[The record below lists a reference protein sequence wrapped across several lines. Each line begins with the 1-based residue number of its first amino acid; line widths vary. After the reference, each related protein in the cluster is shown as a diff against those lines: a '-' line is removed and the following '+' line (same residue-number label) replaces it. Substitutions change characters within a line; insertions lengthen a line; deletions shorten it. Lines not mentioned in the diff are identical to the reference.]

1 MPRFVRPALVAALVF
16 ASAACDS
23 SSSDVQPLG
32 GRLYVSLSGSTQM
45 TLESDLDLPC
55 GPRIATEQQLSGG
68 RFQVNVLG
76 IEAPDGMCD
85 TVAPVR
91 RTITLETGGAQ
102 RLPVDIRFGGEV
114 DEYAYDAGIP
124 GRTAAS
130 LDSVRTTVTLP
141 GPRPR

>member
-1 MPRFVRPALVAALVF
+1 MPRFARLALVAALAL

-23 SSSDVQPLG
+23 TGGVQPLG

-45 TLESDLDLPC
+45 VLESDLDLPC
-55 GPRIATEQQLSGG
+55 GPRIATEQQFANG

-76 IEAPDGMCD
+76 VEAPSSMCD

-102 RLPVDIRFGGEV
+102 RLPVDILFGGQV
-114 DEYAYDAGIP
+114 DEYTYDAGTP
-124 GRTAAS
+124 GRTPAR
-130 LDSVRTTVTLP
+130 LDSVRTTVTIP